1 MDLSLLTVNELSE
14 FYGVSLHII
23 YHMIERKQLTYIKIN
38 RLVRFHLQSFQVMD
52 DRLIPVRMY
61 KKTLRVLYSNLLS
74 DYKDWV
80 PMREFAEILNI
91 SISSAKRIIKAEN
104 IKKEVLH
111 DTEKVL
117 LYKRDLINL
126 LVNKTVTAK

>member
-1 MDLSLLTVNELSE
+1 MND
-14 FYGVSLHII
+14 
-23 YHMIERKQLTYIKIN
+23 
-38 RLVRFHLQSFQVMD
+38 RLV
-52 DRLIPVRMY
+52 PVRMY
-61 KKTLRVLYSNLLS
+61 KKSLRVLYSNLLS